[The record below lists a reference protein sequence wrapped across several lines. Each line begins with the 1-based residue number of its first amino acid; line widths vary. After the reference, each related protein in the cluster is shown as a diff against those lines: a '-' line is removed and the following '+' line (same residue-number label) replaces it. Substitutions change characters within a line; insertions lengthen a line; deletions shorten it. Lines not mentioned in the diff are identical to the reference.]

1 MEMMWG
7 KDRRGLESALHIA
20 QQLVVKRSFPRL
32 LANRNHLPH
41 RQLVHSDL
49 TFSTGSCRGGG
60 GGDYKQCRYRKWKR
74 VSKMKWKREVKN
86 STIYGDWN
94 AGLMQAGREGKWSGR
109 GKGEGR
115 EGKGGRKGD
124 STSEILEIQ
133 KI

>member
-1 MEMMWG
+1 
-7 KDRRGLESALHIA
+7 
-20 QQLVVKRSFPRL
+20 
-32 LANRNHLPH
+32 
-41 RQLVHSDL
+41 
-49 TFSTGSCRGGG
+49 
-60 GGDYKQCRYRKWKR
+60 
-74 VSKMKWKREVKN
+74 MKWKREVKN